1 MHYSS
6 GVANHF
12 YYLLAEGAVVPAGF
26 GAGTWA
32 NLSPSSLVCNGNT
45 SLTGIGRTAAAKIWY
60 RALTVYMTSSTNY
73 AAARAATLSAAT
85 DLYGAGSSQYN
96 AVAAAWTAVS
106 VI

>member
-1 MHYSS
+1 MVSKHSCS
-6 GVANHF
+6 RDFNHDTYF
-12 YYLLAEGAVVPAGF
+12 DI
-26 GAGTWA
+26 
-32 NLSPSSLVCNGNT
+32 VCNGNT
-45 SLTGIGRTAAAKIWY
+45 SLTGIGRTAASKIWY